1 MKLGDFVDFRE
12 TSHESLELEAS
23 SHSSRPVA
31 NREDVL
37 KSFATADTTVI
48 MAREKAASC

>member
-23 SHSSRPVA
+23 SQFETRGESRRRPEELR
-31 NREDVL
+31 NGGHNGDHGSR
-37 KSFATADTTVI
+37 KS
-48 MAREKAASC
+48 C